1 MRDKMQAR
9 LADLKR
15 EFATRQNQLQE
26 LERQQANLREVLLQV
41 SGAIQILEE
50 LLAAD
55 QPNEQNGAHY
65 DELQPISSQESRSS
79 GDTAL

>member
-55 QPNEQNGAHY
+55 QPNEQNGSV
-65 DELQPISSQESRSS
+65 LR
-79 GDTAL
+79 